1 MEGVEA
7 LFKRQEDFENRLMAQ
22 EERMKGLGD
31 TADRLMTE
39 QHPDNQA

>member
-39 QHPDNQA
+39 KHPDSQA